1 MNEKIIKL
9 LQLVLEINEN
19 GGLLHF
25 DLNPNS
31 ISIPDEKN
39 NFENIVYKLL
49 PYSGLYY
56 NDEFWKD
63 DIEENF
69 AEVTNFLED
78 MLKLL
83 KE

>member
-25 DLNPNS
+25 DLNPDS
-31 ISIPDEKN
+31 ISIPDEEN
-39 NFENIVYKLL
+39 HFENIAYKLL
-49 PYSGLYY
+49 PYGGLYY

-69 AEVTNFLED
+69 AEVTNYLED
-78 MLKLL
+78 MLKKL